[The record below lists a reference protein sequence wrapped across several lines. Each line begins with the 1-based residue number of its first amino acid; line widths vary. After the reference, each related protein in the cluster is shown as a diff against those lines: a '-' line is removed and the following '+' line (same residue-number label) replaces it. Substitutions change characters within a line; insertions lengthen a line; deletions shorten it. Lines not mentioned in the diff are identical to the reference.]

1 MTGCY
6 ITERRQSDL
15 FHLTRA
21 IGGAL
26 ARVSVGV
33 VVVVKCVAATKQ
45 RLQCRC
51 LQCPFVTCFTTIKPP
66 TKLAINLKT
75 AKAIGVD
82 VPLRSLRADKLI
94 E

>member
-6 ITERRQSDL
+6 ITERRRSDS

-21 IGGAL
+21 IGGVL

-45 RLQCRC
+45 RLHSRC
-51 LQCPFVTCFTTIKPP
+51 LECPLDCGRLVGSCSADDVRHRQRGF
-66 TKLAINLKT
+66 
-75 AKAIGVD
+75 IGEYRWVG
-82 VPLRSLRADKLI
+82 VNPKCER
-94 E
+94 

>member
-6 ITERRQSDL
+6 ITERRQSDT
-15 FHLTRA
+15 FNLTRA

-45 RLQCRC
+45 RLHSRC
-51 LQCPFVTCFTTIKPP
+51 FQARRIAAGSSDPARRMTSATDSV
-66 TKLAINLKT
+66 A
-75 AKAIGVD
+75 
-82 VPLRSLRADKLI
+82 S
-94 E
+94 